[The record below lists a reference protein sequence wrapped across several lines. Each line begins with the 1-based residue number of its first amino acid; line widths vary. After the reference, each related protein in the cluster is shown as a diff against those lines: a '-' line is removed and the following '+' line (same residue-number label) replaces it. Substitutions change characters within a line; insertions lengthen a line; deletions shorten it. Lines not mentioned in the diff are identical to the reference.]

1 MTHDPISDFFAR
13 IKNAYMAGKNETD
26 VPYSK
31 MKLAL
36 AEILKNQGYL
46 GKVEIK
52 GSTHKDLIMS
62 LLYQN
67 KEPKITDII
76 MVSKPGKR
84 VYVKRDGP
92 KGDLQIDI
100 PAKIDAQLEPT
111 KVKLTVAD
119 EKDNPL
125 LGLYNSLIRNAISGV
140 S

>member
-84 VYVKRDGP
+84 VYVKRDELPRVRQGMGMAIISTQAGIMTDQQARK
-92 KGDLQIDI
+92 KG
-100 PAKIDAQLEPT
+100 
-111 KVKLTVAD
+111 
-119 EKDNPL
+119 
-125 LGLYNSLIRNAISGV
+125 LGGELICKMW
-140 S
+140 

>member
-84 VYVKRDGP
+84 VYVKRDELPRVRQGMGMAIISTQAGIMTDQQARK
-92 KGDLQIDI
+92 KGLGGELIC
-100 PAKIDAQLEPT
+100 
-111 KVKLTVAD
+111 KLW
-119 EKDNPL
+119 
-125 LGLYNSLIRNAISGV
+125 
-140 S
+140 

>member
-84 VYVKRDGP
+84 VYVKRNELPRVRQGMGMAIISTQAGIMTDQQARK
-92 KGDLQIDI
+92 KG
-100 PAKIDAQLEPT
+100 
-111 KVKLTVAD
+111 
-119 EKDNPL
+119 
-125 LGLYNSLIRNAISGV
+125 LGGELICKMW
-140 S
+140 